1 MSVRSQ
7 VLYSIEGLESRLVSR
22 SSLESNLES
31 NLELNLEPSILESK
45 PSKEK
50 GEISFIQHN
59 TARNQETLQTVLE
72 IAFQREKLFAN
83 SQLYAYGSRTRESR
97 LTYSTR

>member
-7 VLYSIEGLESRLVSR
+7 FLHSIEGLESRLVSR

-50 GEISFIQHN
+50 GEISFI
-59 TARNQETLQTVLE
+59 
-72 IAFQREKLFAN
+72 
-83 SQLYAYGSRTRESR
+83 
-97 LTYSTR
+97 